1 MATSQPPRIRGL
13 SSARGDDAARRTA
26 EDHLVAGD
34 AIGQV
39 LSFGVGVSLS
49 PVPIIGVVLMLGT
62 PRARVNGPA
71 FIAGWVLGLAAVGT
85 IVLLAASGADA
96 SQDTGPA
103 DWVNWLK
110 LTLGVLLLL
119 VALKQWRG
127 RPAAGEDA
135 ELPKWMRAIDTF
147 KPGKAAGLGVLLSA
161 ANPKNLLLAVGAAA
175 AIAQTGA
182 TTGDQALAL
191 AVFVLIGTLGP
202 GLPVALYVAMG
213 ERSKHTLDHV
223 KAWMGTHNAAI
234 MAVLC
239 LVLGAKLVGD
249 AISGF

>member
-1 MATSQPPRIRGL
+1 M
-13 SSARGDDAARRTA
+13 
-26 EDHLVAGD
+26 AGD

-39 LSFGVGVSLS
+39 LSYGVGVSLS

-71 FIAGWVLGLAAVGT
+71 FIAGWVLGLTVVVT
-85 IVLLAASGADA
+85 IVLLAASGAKA
-96 SQDTGPA
+96 SQNSAPA
-103 DWVNWLK
+103 DWVNWLE

-127 RPAAGEDA
+127 RPTAGENA
-135 ELPKWMRAIDTF
+135 ALPKWMQAINTF
-147 KPGKAAGLGVLLSA
+147 KSGRAAGLGVLLSA

-182 TTGDQALAL
+182 PTGDQALAL
-191 AVFVLIGTLGP
+191 AAFVLIGTAGP
-202 GLPVALYVAMG
+202 GVPVALYVAMG
-213 ERSKHTLDHV
+213 DRSKQTLDHL
-223 KAWMGTHNAAI
+223 KAWMGAHNAAI